1 MKYKN
6 LILFITFSLL
16 SIFSLIFIHYFFDKP
31 KITKKIISLVKK
43 DYNCKA
49 YLEPK
54 NTNPNI
60 FSQNFLVL
68 KDKNILEKEIKIP
81 ENINFSETKVEINFS
96 NNLLSAIS
104 NIIKNYENEVYDDS
118 FYSIVSKISK
128 DTFLIKNKNIF
139 SDYDFEKIEKN
150 LSKNL
155 EEIEKFQKKDG
166 GFSYNSDC
174 DSDYYLTNLFLKNY
188 SGLKD
193 IKKELN
199 NDFIEKSLN
208 YLENIYKTE
217 KDENVKAEIFY
228 ILKKYWKKAEIN
240 FEKNNLNKISFLNYN
255 YWLFFDLENNKKEFY
270 ENLDLFIKNLSE
282 ENEILEKSILT
293 SLLIDLNDEKYKK
306 NYEKYILEIYEKF
319 SEKNDFS
326 YENKDF
332 ILKTFLK
339 YLEKNNKKNYS
350 VFWFS
355 LWKHS
360 ERKFRILDSKNPV
373 LNLDFKLSE
382 LEKDKKLKFKTASQT
397 ENPIFI
403 NIFLKK

>member
-54 NTNPNI
+54 NTNLNI

-188 SGLKD
+188 SDLKD

-217 KDENVKAEIFY
+217 KNENVKAEIFY
-228 ILKKYWKKAEIN
+228 ILKKY
-240 FEKNNLNKISFLNYN
+240 
-255 YWLFFDLENNKKEFY
+255 
-270 ENLDLFIKNLSE
+270 
-282 ENEILEKSILT
+282 
-293 SLLIDLNDEKYKK
+293 
-306 NYEKYILEIYEKF
+306 
-319 SEKNDFS
+319 
-326 YENKDF
+326 
-332 ILKTFLK
+332 
-339 YLEKNNKKNYS
+339 
-350 VFWFS
+350 
-355 LWKHS
+355 
-360 ERKFRILDSKNPV
+360 
-373 LNLDFKLSE
+373 
-382 LEKDKKLKFKTASQT
+382 
-397 ENPIFI
+397 
-403 NIFLKK
+403 